1 MGFYLKVDV
10 FQKNVFSSSNKM
22 EALSISFFFFYFILF
37 LNFT

>member
-22 EALSISFFFFYFILF
+22 EALSISFFFFLILF
-37 LNFT
+37 YF